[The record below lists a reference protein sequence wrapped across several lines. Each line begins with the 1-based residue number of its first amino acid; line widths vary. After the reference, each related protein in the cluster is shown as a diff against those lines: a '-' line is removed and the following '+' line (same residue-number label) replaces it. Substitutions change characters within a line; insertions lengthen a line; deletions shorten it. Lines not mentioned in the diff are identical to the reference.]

1 MLAPD
6 RAAANGQA
14 NRTAYN
20 KTAIIGIGVTILAG
34 RGQLPPGHSRRR
46 PADLLLLLLLLQR
59 RKKLEIKQ
67 QFRQ

>member
-46 PADLLLLLLLLQR
+46 PADLLLQR